1 VTLNAGT
8 LELGDAPD
16 NGGSLGSSAFVDVNV
31 PTGSTATIKTDTEAT
46 LLNDVTFLGGGM
58 VNLAGGELSLDGN
71 IIMTGNII
79 LNGTADPSKVFC
91 APISGG
97 GSIPVITGPGT
108 MTIQGTTQM
117 TIVDS
122 LNGNIT
128 VGQSGSDNPCEL
140 IMVGSGSG
148 TIVVNGGEVI
158 AGPAPQYTGNIQI
171 QSGGIGVGGS
181 NALANASVTVQPSSG
196 AVYIESYLIEKHGI
210 ATLGAAV
217 SLQGQLDALSSVII
231 SGAITVN
238 AAGAEIDPAK
248 EAVIALQGV
257 GAASGGTTPPM
268 LTLAGKGTVLLKGE
282 LSVNTTITGAVNLA
296 TTFSGSGSLTLNNGA
311 TLVSKGVDNYTGT
324 VTVNDGTLL
333 LGGTNPL
340 GTGALTLGS
349 ATQPGSVQLLGAN
362 GSLGN
367 ASITVAGGNVDVAG
381 TLTFGTAV
389 TLTGGTLTT
398 NPGSKLI
405 FEAPV
410 SFDGGNEETSDGQ
423 FVFQQTVT
431 IQTGTLTLG
440 GNNIFN
446 GQLILNQSTILT
458 LAPFANVSIPG
469 GLFAGQSTP
478 MPSLQ
483 VNPSPG
489 RKVKLLLHSDI
500 HTCSLVAGPGTT
512 IVEQNGFPQSESG
525 QVSALPGG
533 AVIDQ
538 RTK

>member
-1 VTLNAGT
+1 
-8 LELGDAPD
+8 
-16 NGGSLGSSAFVDVNV
+16 
-31 PTGSTATIKTDTEAT
+31 
-46 LLNDVTFLGGGM
+46 M
-58 VNLAGGELSLDGN
+58 NLAGGELSLDGN

-79 LNGTADPSKVFC
+79 LNGTAEPSKVLC
-91 APISGG
+91 ATSSGG

-117 TIVDS
+117 IMRDS

-128 VGQSGSDNPCEL
+128 VGQSGTDNPCEL
-140 IMVGSGSG
+140 IMVGSGKG

-158 AGPAPQYTGNIQI
+158 VGPDPEYTGNIQL
-171 QSGGIGVGGS
+171 QSGGIGVSGP
-181 NALANASVTVQPSSG
+181 NAMANASVTVQPSSG
-196 AVYIESYLIEKHGI
+196 AVYIESYLFEKFGI

-217 SLQGQLDALSSVII
+217 SLQGELDALSSVII

-238 AAGAEIDPAK
+238 AAGGEIDPAK
-248 EAVIALQGV
+248 EAVIALKGDV
-257 GAASGGTTPPM
+257 AASGSTTPPM
-268 LTLAGKGTVLLKGE
+268 LTLAGKGTVLLAGN

-296 TTFSGSGSLTLNNGA
+296 NTFNGSGSLTLNNDA
-311 TLVSKGVDNYTGT
+311 ALVSKGVGNYAGT
-324 VTVNDGTLL
+324 VTVNGGTLL

-381 TLTFGTAV
+381 TLTFSSPGLGSPVSIA
-389 TLTGGTLTT
+389 GGTLTT
-398 NPGSKLI
+398 NSGSKLI
-405 FEAPV
+405 FDAPV
-410 SFDGGNEETSDGQ
+410 NFDGGNEDTSDGQ

-446 GQLILNQSTILT
+446 GELVLDQSTTLT

-469 GLFAGQSTP
+469 GLFGGQ
-478 MPSLQ
+478 SLQ
-483 VNPSPG
+483 VNPSEG

-500 HTCSLVAGPGTT
+500 GTSKLTAGPGTT
-512 IVEQNGFPQSESG
+512 IIEQNGFPQSESG
-525 QVSALPGG
+525 QVSGCPA
-533 AVIDQ
+533 A
-538 RTK
+538 R